1 MAWRDTDRSD
11 QTVASAAA
19 ESLAV
24 AEVAELREQLRVQAL
39 AHADA
44 MDRMQLMIEAVKI
57 VSWDMEVVAGD
68 PVNPLNTFRWS
79 QEFRDLLGFRDEADF
94 PNVLNSWASRI
105 HPEDADRVVAA
116 FGAHMTDRS
125 GRTPF
130 DIEYRLLKKDGT
142 VIWVKGDGA
151 TARDANGAPLRVA
164 GALRDIT
171 AERELEATNQRQL
184 SALAGSSAEL
194 AGVSVDLSSAV
205 ELAVARASQ
214 AARTIAELDA
224 SSAEIGTVV
233 KLITGIAS
241 QTNLLALNATIEA
254 ARAGDAGRGFAVV
267 ANEVK
272 ELANETG
279 RATGEIAQQVEA
291 IREQTGE
298 AVRSIQEIEA
308 AVQRLSSAQQAI
320 DNLVQEQRAQSVLGR
335 GGPVGCSPAG
345 PCAVPAGG
353 DLTGL
358 VGVVGLEPMPAELQF
373 YR

>member
-1 MAWRDTDRSD
+1 MAWRGTDRFD
-11 QTVASAAA
+11 QTAASEAGEA
-19 ESLAV
+19 SQAV
-24 AEVAELREQLRVQAL
+24 AEVAELREQLRAQAL
-39 AHADA
+39 AHVDA
-44 MDRMQLMIEAVKI
+44 MDRMRLMIEAVQI

-68 PVNPLNTFRWS
+68 PVNPLNSFRWS
-79 QEFRDLLGFRDEADF
+79 QEFRNLLGFRDETDF
-94 PNVLNSWASRI
+94 PNVLNSWAGRI

-116 FGAHMTDRS
+116 FGAHLTDHS

-130 DIEYRLLKKDGT
+130 NIEYRLLKKDGT
-142 VIWVKGDGA
+142 VLWVKGDGA
-151 TARDANGAPLRVA
+151 TARDVNGAPLRVA

-171 AERELEATNQRQL
+171 AEKELEATNQRQL
-184 SALAGSSAEL
+184 SALADSSGEL
-194 AGVSVDLSSAV
+194 AGVSVDLSNAV

-214 AARTIAELDA
+214 AAGTIAELDA

-254 ARAGDAGRGFAVV
+254 ARAGEAGRGFAVV

-279 RATGEIAQQVEA
+279 RATGEIAAKVEA
-291 IREQTGE
+291 IRKQTGE

-320 DNLVQEQRAQSVLGR
+320 DNLVQEQRAQSI
-335 GGPVGCSPAG
+335 
-345 PCAVPAGG
+345 
-353 DLTGL
+353 
-358 VGVVGLEPMPAELQF
+358 
-373 YR
+373 

>member
-1 MAWRDTDRSD
+1 LTDR
-11 QTVASAAA
+11 T
-19 ESLAV
+19 
-24 AEVAELREQLRVQAL
+24 
-39 AHADA
+39 
-44 MDRMQLMIEAVKI
+44 
-57 VSWDMEVVAGD
+57 
-68 PVNPLNTFRWS
+68 
-79 QEFRDLLGFRDEADF
+79 
-94 PNVLNSWASRI
+94 
-105 HPEDADRVVAA
+105 
-116 FGAHMTDRS
+116 

-171 AERELEATNQRQL
+171 AEKELEATNERQL

-194 AGVSVDLSSAV
+194 AGVSVDLSNAV

-214 AARTIAELDA
+214 AAKTIAELDA

-254 ARAGDAGRGFAVV
+254 ARAGEAGRGFAVV

-279 RATGEIAQQVEA
+279 RATGDIAAQVEA

-298 AVRSIQEIEA
+298 AVRSIQEIET

-320 DNLVQEQRAQSVLGR
+320 DNLVQEQRAQSV
-335 GGPVGCSPAG
+335 
-345 PCAVPAGG
+345 
-353 DLTGL
+353 
-358 VGVVGLEPMPAELQF
+358 
-373 YR
+373 

>member
-1 MAWRDTDRSD
+1 MAWRGTDRFD
-11 QTVASAAA
+11 QTATSEA
-19 ESLAV
+19 EETSLAV
-24 AEVAELREQLRVQAL
+24 AEVAELRKQLADQAA

-44 MDRMQLMIEAVKI
+44 KDRWLLMEEAVKL

-68 PVNPLNTFRWS
+68 PVNPLNTFKWS
-79 QEFRDLLGFRDEADF
+79 QAFRNLLGFRDENDF
-94 PNVLNSWASRI
+94 PNVLSSWANQI

-116 FGAHMTDRS
+116 FGAHMSDRT

-130 DIEYRLLKKDGT
+130 DIEYRLLKKDGSI
-142 VIWVKGDGA
+142 IWVKGDGA
-151 TARDANGAPLRVA
+151 TARDSSGLPLRVA

-171 AERELEATNQRQL
+171 AEKELETTSHRQM
-184 SALAGSSAEL
+184 SALADSSGQL
-194 AGVSVDLSSAV
+194 AGVSADLSSAV

-214 AARTIAELDA
+214 AAKTIAELDA

-254 ARAGDAGRGFAVV
+254 ARAGEAGRGFAVV

-279 RATGEIAQQVEA
+279 RATGEIAEQVEA
-291 IREQTGE
+291 IRVQTGE

-320 DNLVQEQRAQSVLGR
+320 DDLVQAQRAQSV
-335 GGPVGCSPAG
+335 
-345 PCAVPAGG
+345 
-353 DLTGL
+353 
-358 VGVVGLEPMPAELQF
+358 
-373 YR
+373 

>member
-1 MAWRDTDRSD
+1 MARRGRERFDPTETRDAD
-11 QTVASAAA
+11 AA
-19 ESLAV
+19 SLAV
-24 AEVAELREQLRVQAL
+24 AEVEELREQLAAQAL

-44 MDRMQLMIEAVKI
+44 MDRIQLMVEAVRI

-68 PVNPLNTFRWS
+68 PINPLNTFRWS
-79 QEFRDLLGFRDEADF
+79 QEFRNLLGFRDESDF
-94 PNVLNSWASRI
+94 PNVLSSWAERI

-130 DIEYRLLKKDGT
+130 DLEYRLLKKDGRC
-142 VIWVKGDGA
+142 IWVKADGA
-151 TARDANGAPLRVA
+151 TARDAIGLPLRVA

-171 AERELEATNQRQL
+171 AEKELEATNERQL
-184 SALAGSSAEL
+184 AALAGSSAQL
-194 AGVSVDLSSAV
+194 AGVSGDLSRAV
-205 ELAVARASQ
+205 ELAVARASH
-214 AARTIAELDA
+214 AAETIAELDA

-254 ARAGDAGRGFAVV
+254 ARAGEAGRGFAVV

-279 RATGEIAQQVEA
+279 RATGEIADQVDA
-291 IREQTGE
+291 IRAQTGE

-320 DNLVQEQRAQSVLGR
+320 DGLVQEQRAH
-335 GGPVGCSPAG
+335 
-345 PCAVPAGG
+345 
-353 DLTGL
+353 GL
-358 VGVVGLEPMPAELQF
+358 
-373 YR
+373 

>member
-1 MAWRDTDRSD
+1 MARRGRDQFD
-11 QTVASAAA
+11 QAATHDTAAA
-19 ESLAV
+19 ALAL
-24 AEVAELREQLRVQAL
+24 AEVADLREQLAAQEL

-44 MDRMQLMIEAVKI
+44 MDRVELMIDAVKI

-79 QEFRDLLGFRDEADF
+79 KEFRHLLGFRDENDF
-94 PNVLNSWASRI
+94 PNVLNSWAAQL
-105 HPEDADRVVAA
+105 HPEDSDRVVAA

-130 DIEYRLLKKDGT
+130 DLEYRLRKKDGT
-142 VIWVKGDGA
+142 YLWIKADGA
-151 TARDANGAPLRVA
+151 TRRDASGAPLRVA

-171 AERELEATNQRQL
+171 AEKELEATNERQL
-184 SALAGSSAEL
+184 AALAGSSGQL
-194 AGVSVDLSSAV
+194 AGVSSDLSRAV
-205 ELAVARASQ
+205 ELAVARASH
-214 AARTIAELDA
+214 AAKTIAELDA

-254 ARAGDAGRGFAVV
+254 ARAGEAGRGFAVV

-279 RATGEIAQQVEA
+279 RATGEISDQVDA
-291 IREQTGE
+291 IRTQTGE

-308 AVQRLSSAQQAI
+308 AVQKLSSAQQAI
-320 DNLVQEQRAQSVLGR
+320 DGLVQEQRSHG
-335 GGPVGCSPAG
+335 
-345 PCAVPAGG
+345 
-353 DLTGL
+353 
-358 VGVVGLEPMPAELQF
+358 F
-373 YR
+373 

>member
-1 MAWRDTDRSD
+1 MARRGRDRFDHAATDDTD
-11 QTVASAAA
+11 VASP
-19 ESLAV
+19 AV
-24 AEVAELREQLRVQAL
+24 AEVAELREQLTAQAAAHTDAMARVQL
-39 AHADA
+39 I
-44 MDRMQLMIEAVKI
+44 MDAVKI

-68 PVNPLNTFRWS
+68 PVNPLNSFWWS
-79 QEFRDLLGFRDEADF
+79 QQFRDLLGFRGESDF
-94 PNVLNSWASRI
+94 PNVLNSWVSQL

-116 FGAHMTDRS
+116 FGAHVSDRS

-130 DIEYRLLKKDGT
+130 HLDYRLQKKDGT
-142 VIWVKGDGA
+142 YIWVKADGA
-151 TARDANGAPLRVA
+151 TARDASGAPLRVA

-171 AERELEATNQRQL
+171 AEKELEATNQRQL
-184 SALAGSSAEL
+184 AALADSSGQL
-194 AGVSVDLSSAV
+194 AGVSSDLSRAV
-205 ELAVARASQ
+205 ELAVTRASH
-214 AARTIAELDA
+214 AAKTIAELDA

-279 RATGEIAQQVEA
+279 RATGEISDQVDA
-291 IREQTGE
+291 IRAQTGE

-320 DNLVQEQRAQSVLGR
+320 DGLVQGQRSHG
-335 GGPVGCSPAG
+335 
-345 PCAVPAGG
+345 
-353 DLTGL
+353 
-358 VGVVGLEPMPAELQF
+358 F
-373 YR
+373 

>member
-1 MAWRDTDRSD
+1 MAWRGTDRSVQVRSRD
-11 QTVASAAA
+11 ADEA
-19 ESLAV
+19 SLAV
-24 AEVAELREQLRVQAL
+24 AEVAELRAQLAAQAE

-44 MDRMQLMIEAVKI
+44 MDRIQLMVAAVKI
-57 VSWDMEVVAGD
+57 VGWDMEVVAGD
-68 PVNPLNTFRWS
+68 PVNPLNTFWWS
-79 QEFRDLLGFRDEADF
+79 QEFRDLLGYRDEKDF

-142 VIWVKGDGA
+142 IIWIKADGA
-151 TARDANGAPLRVA
+151 TARDTNGAPLRVA

-171 AERELEATNQRQL
+171 AEKDLEATNRRQM
-184 SALAGSSAEL
+184 SALTGSSGQL
-194 AGVSVDLSSAV
+194 AGVSSDLSRAV

-214 AARTIAELDA
+214 AAKTIAELDA

-254 ARAGDAGRGFAVV
+254 ARAGEAGRGFAVV

-279 RATGEIAQQVEA
+279 RATGEIAEQVEA
-291 IREQTGE
+291 IRAQTGE
-298 AVRSIQEIEA
+298 AVHSIQEIEA

-320 DNLVQEQRAQSVLGR
+320 DNLVQEQRANSV
-335 GGPVGCSPAG
+335 
-345 PCAVPAGG
+345 
-353 DLTGL
+353 
-358 VGVVGLEPMPAELQF
+358 
-373 YR
+373 